1 LQDLH
6 GFIKASPDTTQV
18 ALGPGLLPRL
28 GNKLGKLGFPLPPDL
43 IVATGLS
50 RRYPVFLQEA
60 NKNRGMIRDR
70 GYNLFNN
77 SLTEHITPIS
87 RGHNPI

>member
-6 GFIKASPDTTQV
+6 SFIEAITDTTQV
-18 ALGPGLLPRL
+18 TLGPSLLPRL
-28 GNKLGKLGFPLPPDL
+28 GDELRELSFPLPPDL

-70 GYNLFNN
+70 GYKVFNN

-87 RGHNPI
+87 RGHNPV